1 MQFRT
6 RGQKIF
12 NVVNY
17 ILVTLVCL
25 SCMLPIV
32 NTLAISF
39 SAPSFVS
46 AGQVYFW
53 PKGFT
58 TQSYEFA
65 MSGGKFLQ

>member
-46 AGQVYFW
+46 AGQVFCFY
-53 PKGFT
+53 T
-58 TQSYEFA
+58 
-65 MSGGKFLQ
+65 